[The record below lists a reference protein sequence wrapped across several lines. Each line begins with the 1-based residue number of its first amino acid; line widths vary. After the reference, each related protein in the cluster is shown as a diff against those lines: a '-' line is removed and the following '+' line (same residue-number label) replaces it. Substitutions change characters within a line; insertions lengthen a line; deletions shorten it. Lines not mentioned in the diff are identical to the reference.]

1 MCPFCNASFTNV
13 NLTHI
18 CYYTTICIVLIAFA
32 LFPNIFCFL
41 IGILSVF
48 VTLRS
53 LLRLRCKGRQAAR

>member
-18 CYYTTICIVLIAFA
+18 CYYITICIVFIAFA

-41 IGILSVF
+41 IGILPVF
-48 VTLRS
+48 VILRS
-53 LLRLRCKGRQAAR
+53 PLRLHYQVSQSAR